1 MERKYW
7 LLGLGIFVLLAAAL
21 VGLTAVVLP
30 FSSGTEESTG
40 GGVTLLSPT
49 PAAPASIPAE
59 PMDSAAASGTLTVPE
74 EDTRDALAVAESYQ
88 GLLADTSGLSY
99 ASLSAEEMAALQSWM
114 DQQGYAATDAEGA
127 LPLTRSD
134 AARAYA
140 AAPEGSFTCYQLC
153 YDGGLIQNRFRAEA
167 WGLDVTQVRVYWQ
180 EGEACLGY
188 QERYALS
195 SLTAEGSVLE
205 FVRIIPGNPASGSTH
220 DGYIDPVVRL
230 ALES

>member
-1 MERKYW
+1 MDRKYW
-7 LLGLGIFVLLAAAL
+7 LLGLGVFALLAAVL
-21 VGLTAVVLP
+21 VGLLVVVLP
-30 FSSGTEESTG
+30 LSEQAENG
-40 GGVTLLSPT
+40 GGVVLLSPT
-49 PAAPASIPAE
+49 PAAPASLPPEPVDTAAE
-59 PMDSAAASGTLTVPE
+59 NEVLTVPA
-74 EDTRDALAVAESYQ
+74 EDSADAMAVAEGYQ
-88 GLLADTSGLSY
+88 ALLPDTSGLSY
-99 ASLSAEEMAALQSWM
+99 VSLSAEEMAALQSWM
-114 DQQGYAATDAEGA
+114 GQQGYAATDAEGA
-127 LPLTRSD
+127 LPMTQSA

-180 EGEACLGY
+180 EGAVSLGY

-195 SLTAEGSVLE
+195 SLTAENGVLE

-230 ALES
+230 ALEN